1 MKDED
6 FLNQKAK
13 DMTIKELE
21 DAIKI
26 KKKRGEEVN
35 NQTFLIQERD

>member
-13 DMTIKELE
+13 DMTIEELKS
-21 DAIKI
+21 AIKI
-26 KKKRGEEVN
+26 KEKENETNVY
-35 NQTFLIQERD
+35 